1 LFVIGT
7 ERHES
12 RRIDNQLRGRSGR
25 QGDPGRSHFF
35 LSLEDDLMRI
45 FGSDRM
51 GGMLQR
57 LGLKEGEAIV
67 HPWINKALEKAQ
79 KKVEARN
86 FDTRKNVLKYDDV
99 MNDQRKE
106 VYAQRKEFMKLT
118 DVAEMIAEMREDVLT
133 AMVAARVPEKAF
145 SEHWELA
152 ELSADVQRVFGMALP
167 VEEWGREEGIDET
180 HLRERLEK
188 AVDEMM
194 AAKAANMG
202 PELMRF
208 IERSLLIQTLDAVW
222 KEHLYALDHLRQG
235 IGLRAYGQRDPLN
248 EYKSEAF
255 VLFNS
260 MLVELKERVTGLL
273 SRVELAP
280 ERPIAPPPVMM
291 QMVESHAEPASAMS
305 GELALAEPRVVSMM
319 PNRTPAVDPHDESTW
334 AGTPRNAQC
343 PCGSG
348 KKYKH
353 CHGRLG

>member
-1 LFVIGT
+1 
-7 ERHES
+7 
-12 RRIDNQLRGRSGR
+12 
-25 QGDPGRSHFF
+25 
-35 LSLEDDLMRI
+35 
-45 FGSDRM
+45 
-51 GGMLQR
+51 
-57 LGLKEGEAIV
+57 
-67 HPWINKALEKAQ
+67 
-79 KKVEARN
+79 
-86 FDTRKNVLKYDDV
+86 
-99 MNDQRKE
+99 MNAQRKE

-118 DVAEMIAEMREDVLT
+118 DVAETVAEMRSDVLET
-133 AMVAARVPEKAF
+133 MVAARVPEKAF

-152 ELSADVQRVFGMALP
+152 ELAADVQRVFGMTLP
-167 VEEWGREEGIDET
+167 VEEWGREEGSDET

-255 VLFNS
+255 ALFNS

-273 SRVELAP
+273 ARVELAP
-280 ERPIAPPPVMM
+280 EWPMAPPPMMM
-291 QMVESHAEPASAMS
+291 QMVESHAEPISALS
-305 GELALAEPRVVSMM
+305 GELALAEPPAAPRIVSMS

-334 AGTPRNAQC
+334 AGTSRNAVC